1 MIEIKATG
9 DTTIHTAGKYCEE
22 DILVIV
28 PNSSTSAVPIV
39 RIGSSAPDSAVG
51 SNGDIF
57 LVFKE

>member
-28 PNSSTSAVPIV
+28 PSLESAVPIV
-39 RIGSSAPDSAVG
+39 RTGSSAPDSAVG
-51 SNGDIF
+51 ADGDIF